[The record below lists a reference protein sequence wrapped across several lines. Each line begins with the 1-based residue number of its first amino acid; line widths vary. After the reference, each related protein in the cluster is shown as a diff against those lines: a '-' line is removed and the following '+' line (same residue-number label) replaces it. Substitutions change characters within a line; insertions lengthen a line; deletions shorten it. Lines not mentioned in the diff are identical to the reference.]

1 MSQISCKDFTRS
13 RCFFISSRLFDFIHF
28 FYFYAWNI
36 LTIFYPLF
44 CIILFTCN
52 RIMFTFRLCIRTVII
67 LFIRIWHSWIF
78 FSNLTF
84 VNYISC
90 AKTKKF
96 SLNSIATLNRFFYRV
111 WCWQSV
117 GIKFVTICARQF
129 LHMENSGA
137 FWAAG
142 NQEQVGPVRLN
153 GVAGIGLT
161 VREAQ
166 GKVTRTDMG
175 LRSTIMILPT
185 LR

>member
-1 MSQISCKDFTRS
+1 MSQIRCKDFTRS
-13 RCFFISSRLFDFIHF
+13 RCFFISSRLFDFINF
-28 FYFYAWNI
+28 FYSYAWNI
-36 LTIFYPLF
+36 FTIIIHFSVYLF
-44 CIILFTCN
+44 SLVTESCSLSDSLSELLLSSSSGFDTCG
-52 RIMFTFRLCIRTVII
+52 F
-67 LFIRIWHSWIF
+67 F

-84 VNYISC
+84 VHYISC
-90 AKTKKF
+90 AKTKNF

-142 NQEQVGPVRLN
+142 NQEQVRQVRLN
-153 GVAGIGLT
+153 GASGIGLT

-166 GKVTRTDMG
+166 GRVTRTDMG
-175 LRSTIMILPT
+175 LRSTIMILST